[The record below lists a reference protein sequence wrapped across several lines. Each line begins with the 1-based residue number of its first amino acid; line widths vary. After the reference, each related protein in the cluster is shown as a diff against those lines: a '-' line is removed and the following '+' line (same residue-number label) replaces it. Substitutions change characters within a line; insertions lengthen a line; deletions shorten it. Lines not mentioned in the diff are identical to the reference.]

1 MIGPRSQASKPTTRT
16 RPAPD
21 LQVLPVTV
29 QAQTVAKL
37 RNAILTGVFSPG
49 EKLVEADLCAR
60 LGVSRTSVREALRRL
75 EAERLITIVPNRGP
89 SVSEI
94 GWPEAQQI
102 YDVRAVLE
110 AEAAALFARRATAPQ
125 LRALASA
132 MAEFET
138 AVRANNA
145 LRRLATTERFYRVI
159 LEGCGNQVIM
169 ELLNGLLARIT
180 FLRARSMSR
189 PGRSIE
195 SAAEMRKM
203 LKAITSG
210 NARAARTAAIEHVMA
225 AAAAARRSFEQEAQP
240 PVPKAAR
247 QVRHEA

>member
-1 MIGPRSQASKPTTRT
+1 MTGRQGRT
-16 RPAPD
+16 PANPRPAPD
-21 LQVLPVTV
+21 LRVLPVTI

-37 RNAILTGVFSPG
+37 RDAILTGLFRPG
-49 EKLVEADLCAR
+49 ERLVEADLCAR
-60 LGVSRTSVREALRRL
+60 IGVSRTSIREALRRL

-89 SVSEI
+89 SVTEI

-110 AEAAALFARRATAPQ
+110 AEAAALFARRATPPQ
-125 LRALASA
+125 LQALASA

-138 AVRANNA
+138 AVRANNV

-159 LEGCGNQVIM
+159 LEGCGNQVIV
-169 ELLNGLLARIT
+169 ELLQGLLARIT

-203 LKAITSG
+203 QKAIASG
-210 NARAARTAAIEHVMA
+210 NARAARAAAVAHVAA
-225 AAAAARRSFEQEAQP
+225 AAAAARRAFELDAA
-240 PVPKAAR
+240 PKPAR
-247 QVRHEA
+247 SAR

>member
-1 MIGPRSQASKPTTRT
+1 MTERRSRT
-16 RPAPD
+16 APSSAANRPAAD
-21 LQVLPVTV
+21 LRVLPVTV

-37 RNAILTGVFSPG
+37 RDAILTGVFRPG
-49 EKLVEADLCAR
+49 ERLVEADLCAR
-60 LGVSRTSVREALRRL
+60 IGVSRTSLREALRRL

-89 SVSEI
+89 SVTEI
-94 GWPEAQQI
+94 GWPEARQI

-110 AEAAALFARRATAPQ
+110 AEAAALFARRATPPQ
-125 LRALASA
+125 LQALGSA

-159 LEGCGNQVIM
+159 LEGCGNQVIV
-169 ELLNGLLARIT
+169 ELLQGLLARIT

-203 LKAITSG
+203 LKAIASG
-210 NARAARTAAIEHVMA
+210 NARAARAAAIAHVTAAATA
-225 AAAAARRSFEQEAQP
+225 AHHSFEHEAP
-240 PVPKAAR
+240 PKAVKSAR
-247 QVRHEA
+247 